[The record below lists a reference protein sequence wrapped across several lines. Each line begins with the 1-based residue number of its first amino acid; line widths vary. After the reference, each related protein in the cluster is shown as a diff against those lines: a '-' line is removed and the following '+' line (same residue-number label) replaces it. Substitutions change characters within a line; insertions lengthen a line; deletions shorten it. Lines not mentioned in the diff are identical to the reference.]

1 MTASRRGWP
10 AALAPSVLHVS
21 RPVDGGVAGYVA
33 ALAADQVR
41 RGWNVAVACP
51 GSGRLP
57 DELAALGVQWLRWE
71 ASRSPGAGVPGEAR
85 RLRRLIDGF
94 APHAVH
100 LHSAKAGLAGRA
112 VLRGRIPTLFQPHG
126 WSWLAARGAAARAAL
141 AWERAAARWA
151 GLLVCVGE
159 GEAAL
164 AREQGLRGNFTVVR
178 NGVDLDRFRPAGPG
192 GRAAARRLLGLPE
205 HAPLAV
211 CVGRVTRQKGQD
223 LLVGAWERVTR
234 VCPDA
239 RLAVVGDGDLR
250 PALGAA
256 AGPGVVFADAVADV
270 RPWYAAADV
279 VVLPSRWEGLPLTA
293 LEALA
298 SGRPLVAA
306 DVPGLSE
313 VVTPRVGA
321 LVPPEDA
328 GALAEAVALRLRHP
342 VLAHQ
347 EGEAAVARAADFGIR
362 PVLDRLAALTWRVI
376 RDVRAD
382 AAGAPAGSVPASRW
396 DEGDG
401 NDMDGGDGGGR
412 LRGGA
417 GAAGDGDDGDGRQGR
432 TGAAGDPVPPPG
444 HPARPIDSRNA

>member
-1 MTASRRGWP
+1 MTASRRGRL
-10 AALAPSVLHVS
+10 AALAPCVLHVS
-21 RPVDGGVAGYVA
+21 QPVDGGVAGYVA
-33 ALAADQVR
+33 ALAADQAR

-57 DELAALGVQWLRWE
+57 GELAALGVQWLRWE

-100 LHSAKAGLAGRA
+100 LHSAKAGLVGR
-112 VLRGRIPTLFQPHG
+112 VVVRGRIPTLFQPHG
-126 WSWLAARGAAARAAL
+126 WSWLAVRGAAARAAL

-164 AREQGLRGNFTVVR
+164 ARERGLRGNFTVVR

-223 LLVGAWERVTR
+223 LLVGAWEQVTR

-250 PALGAA
+250 SALRAA
-256 AGPGVVFADAVADV
+256 AGPGVVFADAVTDV

-306 DVPGLSE
+306 GVPGLSE

-347 EGEAAVARAADFGIR
+347 EGEAAVSRAADFGVR

-376 RDVRAD
+376 RDVRVD
-382 AAGAPAGSVPASRW
+382 AAGTAGAPAGSVPASRW

-401 NDMDGGDGGGR
+401 GDED
-412 LRGGA
+412 
-417 GAAGDGDDGDGRQGR
+417 DGDDGDDGSGGRQG
-432 TGAAGDPVPPPG
+432 GAGTPGTAGATPPPG
-444 HPARPIDSRNA
+444 REPAAPIDSRKT